1 MSHDFGNPS
10 GGFTPPSGGFA
21 SPSGT
26 PQHSGRQPAPQPYG
40 GAPSYGYA
48 PPGYG
53 APQGPPPK
61 AKAGPSIGWIVGA
74 WLLAVV
80 SVIAGIAV
88 FAGGILSTVSDAAP
102 SASHGPGEV
111 FTVELDPAESPA
123 LYVSAAQG
131 TKFQCGF
138 QEGSQGRL
146 ENSSVR
152 TTVAGSD
159 GIPWE
164 LAFRIGV
171 DQAGEYKLGCSV
183 EEGGQARFGVGREVA
198 ADALVG
204 GVAAF
209 FLIPGF
215 GVLLAIVVTIV
226 VLVKRSRARKLEA
239 AAPAGAWGPGGPYRG

>member
-1 MSHDFGNPS
+1 MSHDFGN
-10 GGFTPPSGGFA
+10 PSGGFA

-26 PQHSGRQPAPQPYG
+26 PQHPAQQPAQHPSAQPYG

-61 AKAGPSIGWIVGA
+61 VKAGPSIGWIVGA

-88 FAGGILSTVSDAAP
+88 FAGGVLSFAEDAAP
-102 SASHGPGEV
+102 PASYGPGEV
-111 FTVELDPAESPA
+111 FTVRLDPAESPA

-138 QEGSQGRL
+138 QEGTQGRL
-146 ENSSVR
+146 ENSLVQ
-152 TTVAGSD
+152 TTVTGSD

-183 EEGGQARFGVGREVA
+183 EEGGQARFGVGRELA
-198 ADALVG
+198 AGALVG
-204 GVAAF
+204 GTVAL

-226 VLVKRSRARKLEA
+226 VLVKRSRARKLNA
-239 AAPAGAWGPGGPYRG
+239 AVPVGGWGPGGPYRG

>member
-10 GGFTPPSGGFA
+10 GGFVP
-21 SPSGT
+21 PSGT
-26 PQHSGRQPAPQPYG
+26 PQNPAQHPAAQPYG

-53 APQGPPPK
+53 APQAPPPK
-61 AKAGPSIGWIVGA
+61 AKAGPSVGWIVGA

-80 SVIAGIAV
+80 SVIAGIAISV
-88 FAGGILSTVSDAAP
+88 GGILSFANDAAP
-102 SASHGPGEV
+102 PASYGPGEV

-138 QEGSQGRL
+138 QEGTQGRL
-146 ENSSVR
+146 ENSLVQ
-152 TTVAGSD
+152 TTVTGSD

-171 DQAGEYKLGCSV
+171 DQAGEYKLACSV
-183 EEGGQARFGVGREVA
+183 EDGGQARFGVGRELA

-204 GVAAF
+204 GVVAL
-209 FLIPGF
+209 FLIPGL

-226 VLVKRSRARKLEA
+226 VLVKRSRARKLA
-239 AAPAGAWGPGGPYRG
+239 AAPAPVWGPTGPYRG